1 MRRVVLYCPDRHLRY
16 DHATPERRGV
26 GGGVTARVRLAA
38 ALAELGSEV
47 TLVGN
52 VPSGMHG
59 KLRLRSLDETTRL
72 EGDLLILN
80 STGGKLDLSPVAA
93 LEVEAPLRLVWIG
106 GEARVAGLD
115 AVRWD
120 AVVAPSNFLRRQLDV
135 WGIPPDKRQVIPN
148 GVPAAPARRWPW
160 PRPRRDPFRL
170 VYASHPDKGIGAA
183 LALLRRLRAV
193 DPRFTLHVYG
203 GRALWGQPEAAP
215 PAAEGVVWHGLV
227 GQRELGRALERATF
241 SLHLQG
247 IADGF
252 GLALA
257 EAQAAGCIVLAS
269 RIGAYPELV
278 RDGWDGFLFDGPH
291 EDDATLARAAEAV
304 LALARG
310 PELRESIGRRAAAAP
325 LTWGLVAKA
334 WLDLADRLGGG
345 GAHDASAALPPCAE
359 CGGRRFVL
367 ADGTHCGSCGRYDA
381 ALA

>member
-16 DHATPERRGV
+16 DHATPDRTGV

-38 ALAELGSEV
+38 ALAELGCEV

-52 VPSGMHG
+52 VPNRTQGR
-59 KLRLRSLDETTRL
+59 LRLRPLDETSRL

-80 STGGKLDLSPVAA
+80 STGGALDLSPVAK
-93 LEVEAPLRLVWIG
+93 LEIAAPLRFVWIG

-115 AVRWD
+115 TVRWD
-120 AVVAPSNFLRRQLDV
+120 AIVAPSNFLRRQLDG
-135 WGIPPDKRQVIPN
+135 WGIPPGKRQVIPN
-148 GVPAAPARRWPW
+148 GVPAAARRWPW
-160 PRPRRDPFRL
+160 PRARRDPFRL

-203 GRALWGQPEAAP
+203 GRALWGQPEAAA
-215 PAAEGVVWHGLV
+215 PAGDGVVWHGLV
-227 GQRELGRALERATF
+227 GQRELARALARAAF

-257 EAQAAGCIVLAS
+257 EAQAAGCIVVAS

-278 RDGWDGFLFDGPH
+278 RDGWDGLLFDGPH
-291 EDDATLARAAEAV
+291 QDEATLARAAEAV
-304 LALARG
+304 LALARR
-310 PELRESIGRRAAAAP
+310 PELRESMSRRAAAAP
-325 LTWGLVAKA
+325 LSWDLVARA
-334 WLDLADRLGGG
+334 WLDLCDRLGRGDRS
-345 GAHDASAALPPCAE
+345 ADAAPLPACPE
-359 CGGRRFVL
+359 CGGARIVL
-367 ADGTHCGSCGRYDA
+367 ADGSHCGACGRYDA